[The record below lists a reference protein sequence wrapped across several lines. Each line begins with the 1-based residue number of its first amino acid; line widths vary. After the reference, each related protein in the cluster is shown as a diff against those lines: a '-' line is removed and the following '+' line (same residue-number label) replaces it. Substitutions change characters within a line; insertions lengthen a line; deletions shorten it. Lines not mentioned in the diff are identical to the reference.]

1 MTLRSFLVAVIA
13 LFALPLPALAQS
25 DDEKAIKAVI
35 IQLFDGMRIA
45 DSTMVASAF
54 ATNAILAGIGTQA
67 DPNAITH
74 TPAEVFVQNVTR
86 PRADILD
93 ERTDNMEIRV
103 DDRLATAWVPYS
115 FYIGDNFSHC
125 GVNAIQLAKL
135 NGDWK
140 ITYVMDTRR
149 RENCIIH

>member
-1 MTLRSFLVAVIA
+1 MALRFLLILLLAVTA
-13 LFALPLPALAQS
+13 MPYSTFAQNE
-25 DDEKAIKAVI
+25 DESAIKAVI
-35 IQLFDGMRIA
+35 IQLFDGMRLA

-54 ATNAILAGIGTQA
+54 APNAILAGIGTQA

-93 ERTDNMEIRV
+93 ERTGDMEIRI
-103 DDRLATAWVPYS
+103 DDKLATAWVPYS

-125 GVNAIQLAKL
+125 GVNAIQLANL
-135 NGDWK
+135 NGTWK

-149 RENCIIH
+149 RDNCIIN

>member
-1 MTLRSFLVAVIA
+1 MALRFLLILLLAVTA
-13 LFALPLPALAQS
+13 MPYSTFAQNE
-25 DDEKAIKAVI
+25 DESAIKAVI
-35 IQLFDGMRIA
+35 IQLFDGMRLA

-54 ATNAILAGIGTQA
+54 APNAILAGIGTQA

-93 ERTDNMEIRV
+93 ERTGDMEIRI

-135 NGDWK
+135 NGTWK

-149 RENCIIH
+149 RDNCIIN

>member
-1 MTLRSFLVAVIA
+1 MALRFFSILLLAVTA
-13 LFALPLPALAQS
+13 MPYSTFAQS
-25 DDEKAIKAVI
+25 DDENAIKAVI
-35 IQLFDGMRIA
+35 IQLFDGMRVA

-54 ATNAILAGIGTQA
+54 APNAILAGIGSQA

-74 TPAEVFVQNVTR
+74 TPAAVFVQNVTR

-93 ERTDNMEIRV
+93 ERTGDMEIRV
-103 DDRLATAWVPYS
+103 DDRLATAWVPYT
-115 FYIGDNFSHC
+115 FYIGSNFSHC

-135 NGDWK
+135 DGGWK

-149 RENCIIH
+149 KDNCILN

>member
-1 MTLRSFLVAVIA
+1 MTLRSFLLPVLA
-13 LFALPLPALAQS
+13 LIALPLSALAQS
-25 DDEKAIKAVI
+25 DDEKAIKAII

-54 ATNAILAGIGTQA
+54 ASNAILAGIGTQA

-93 ERTDNMEIRV
+93 ERTDDIEIRV

-135 NGDWK
+135 NGTWK